1 VAKLKARLDEQVAGI
16 AKQLQEQQST
26 NATPVEA
33 KDGEAE

>member
-1 VAKLKARLDEQVAGI
+1 VAGI
-16 AKQLQEQQST
+16 AKQLQEQQPK